1 MMTVTAEVGSQVA
14 MAAVLDTGWLDLDLV
29 DDELLHDVVLWGSA
43 GNDGATDVLA
53 AHPKVRQLVAIAA
66 MSGRP
71 QVRATVASRP
81 DLDPVLYAILASDD
95 DPVVRTRLASN
106 PAAPRAVLER
116 LADDGNEAVR
126 RAATTERSSRTRA
139 SR

>member
-43 GNDGATDVLA
+43 GRDGATDVLA
-53 AHPKVRQLVAIAA
+53 AHPKVRRLVAMAA
-66 MSGRP
+66 LSGRP

-81 DLDPVLYAILASDD
+81 DLDPVLYAILASDE
-95 DPVVRTRLASN
+95 DPAVRARLAAN

-116 LADDGNEAVR
+116 LAGDGNDDVR
-126 RAATTERSSRTRA
+126 RAATTERA
-139 SR
+139 SRAHAAT

>member
-29 DDELLHDVVLWGSA
+29 DDELLHDVVLWGST
-43 GNDGATDVLA
+43 GRDGATDVLA
-53 AHPKVRQLVAIAA
+53 SHPKVRQLVALAA

-81 DLDPVLYAILASDD
+81 DLDPALYAILVGDE
-95 DPVVRTRLASN
+95 DPAVRTRLASN
-106 PAAPRAVLER
+106 PSTPRAVLER
-116 LADDGNEAVR
+116 LVTDGNEGVR
-126 RAATTERSSRTRA
+126 QAATAERAARRGTR
-139 SR
+139 